1 MYIYEGIH
9 QLKNMNQAT
18 TIAEVISRLD
28 DIIASSILQNSRI
41 GYFAT
46 LYRRMTADIQQGI
59 LNNRF
64 QDGKRMEELDV
75 RFANRYFVAWEAYK
89 NKQPCP
95 SVWSA
100 VFAACE
106 NSNLIVL
113 QHLILGIST
122 HINLDL
128 CIATAESCPG
138 DNIYDLKNDFN
149 KINELIASQAHLV
162 QNTLTKI
169 WFPLRFLNDIAGGQ
183 EKAVLNFSINTA
195 RDCSWANAVA
205 LAHSDGDLKNELIT
219 QIEKVVIDL
228 SAKIINPGFWVG
240 FILKPV
246 RMMESKNVGSII
258 DLLKN

>member
-1 MYIYEGIH
+1 
-9 QLKNMNQAT
+9 MNQAT

-28 DIIASSILQNSRI
+28 DIVAWSIQQNSRI

-64 QDGKRMEELDV
+64 EDGKRMEALDV
-75 RFANRYFVAWEAYK
+75 RFANRYFVAWEAYR

-95 SVWSA
+95 GLWSA
-100 VFAACE
+100 VFDACE
-106 NSNLIVL
+106 NSSLIVL

-128 CIATAESCPG
+128 CIATAENCPG
-138 DNIYDLKNDFN
+138 DKIYDLKNDFN
-149 KINELIASQAHLV
+149 KINELIASQAQLV

-169 WFPLRFLNDIAGGQ
+169 WFPLRFLSDIAGGK
-183 EKAVLNFSINTA
+183 EKAVLNFSIDTA
-195 RDCSWANAVA
+195 RNCSWANAVA
-205 LAHSDGDLKNELIT
+205 LAHAEGALKNGLIT
-219 QIEKVVIDL
+219 QIEHMVMGL
-228 SAKIINPGFWVG
+228 STKIINPGFWVG

-246 RMMESKNVGSII
+246 RIMESKNVGNII
-258 DLLKN
+258 GLLKD